1 MRVVRDVNV
10 RFRRLF
16 HSINSRR
23 NFMNLKKKKKKLF
36 LSNKEHEIMGF
47 STSEQELYSCIV
59 SDMKKQKDHL
69 FISAYLSL
77 AVK

>member
-1 MRVVRDVNV
+1 MK
-10 RFRRLF
+10 
-16 HSINSRR
+16 
-23 NFMNLKKKKKKLF
+23 LKKKKKKLF

>member
-1 MRVVRDVNV
+1 MLMLDSGDC
-10 RFRRLF
+10 FIP
-16 HSINSRR
+16 SIPDGTLW
-23 NFMNLKKKKKKLF
+23 NLKKKKKLF
-36 LSNKEHEIMGF
+36 LSNKEHEITGF

>member
-1 MRVVRDVNV
+1 MK
-10 RFRRLF
+10 
-16 HSINSRR
+16 
-23 NFMNLKKKKKKLF
+23 LKKKKINKMFF
-36 LSNKEHEIMGF
+36 LSNKERGIMGF

>member
-1 MRVVRDVNV
+1 MLMLDSGDC
-10 RFRRLF
+10 FIP
-16 HSINSRR
+16 SIPDGT
-23 NFMNLKKKKKKLF
+23 LWILKKKKKLF